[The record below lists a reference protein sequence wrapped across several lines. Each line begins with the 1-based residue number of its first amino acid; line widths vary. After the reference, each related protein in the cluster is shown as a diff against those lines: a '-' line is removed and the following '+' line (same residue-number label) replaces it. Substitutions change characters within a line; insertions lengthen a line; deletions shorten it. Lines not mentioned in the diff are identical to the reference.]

1 MTLAPA
7 NAPVAGNAPGAE
19 DLGPLAWVL
28 GEIQKTLE
36 ASSKSLRRFARE
48 SANTPDIDAGPLRLV
63 RQQLHQAVGALQ
75 MVGHPT
81 PALVIGAMEFAVQ
94 SFVQEPVRCD
104 EAAVQK
110 MDRAGFAVGDFLHA
124 LLAGKTVSSVA
135 MFPQYREVLELVGNE
150 RVHPA
155 DLWALQWRWADISLT
170 SAKPAL
176 IYDPAVRSKF
186 DREVLKVVKTGDDV
200 ASRRLQEI
208 CVGLS
213 RGSGSARAR
222 SFWALAGA
230 FFEALGL
237 SLITPDVYVK
247 RAASRVLLQY
257 ATLARG
263 DETVSDR
270 LGQDLLFFC
279 AQAAPSP
286 RDEAITLR
294 AVRAAWGIA
303 DERAVDYTS
312 EQFGRFDP
320 VVLAQA
326 RKRIEAAKEMW
337 SALSGG
343 DVARVRQ
350 AADTFAQLTESL
362 QKLHPPS
369 LPMAQ
374 ALNNAVDASMR
385 SGKPPST
392 ELAMEVATSV
402 LYLEAA
408 FEDLDPRDRQL
419 TARTVQ
425 LAGRIERA
433 REGGRSEPLEPWME
447 ELYRR
452 VSDRQ
457 TMGTVVDEL
466 RSHLSELE
474 KSMDQF
480 FRRPTEKSLLRT
492 VPSQLMQMRGVFSV
506 LGLDQA
512 SQTVQRMRDNVEE
525 LMGRAESVDE
535 TGAFDSLGN
544 NLGALGFLIDMLGYQ
559 PALAKR
565 LFVFDAAAGELKP
578 LMGRQAES
586 AAAQAQAETA
596 SFAQPSQPA
605 ALSGTVL
612 TPEQIDAQ
620 IAAKLAALASP
631 SKKAASP
638 IEEFSRATDSW
649 TAKITGPA
657 PLEALPETFVTELE
671 EDDLQNI
678 FLDEA
683 REVVQNGLVA
693 VEELEHDPTDVGEL
707 TILRRAFHTLK
718 GSSRMVGL
726 SDIGDAAWSLEQLLN
741 TWLADQ
747 RSATPE
753 LLNGCSTALRDF
765 GAWVEA
771 IASGEPHSWQAAPF
785 RDLADS
791 MRTGEPTVAK
801 APHHVNAESLA
812 VAARQIA
819 AEAPPAPLVPSLPDL
834 PALDLAPAMETVKP
848 AEAPRVAMEPVAEAE
863 AEADAAIDEF
873 HSNDFPSTD
882 FLDFD
887 EPAKPVTAAPVAPVQ
902 PVAPVVADPKAWTEI
917 EVEGVPPAEPS
928 RDFMGAD
935 IDFLSTAS
943 APLEPAFEPTALSDP
958 YDFRT
963 DSAPHDTPTYDH
975 AAAQPASDEALP
987 PLEFEATFALEAETA
1002 LKQENEFAAFDA
1014 AMLEAQNAAPVAI
1027 AHAHQAAWVAAHSL
1041 TSGEEAP
1048 AEPAPVE
1055 ADAVAAAEPELVDA
1069 QAPAEPEA
1077 VAEASVQAP
1086 QAEEEPVVA
1095 EATEAVAQAD
1105 EEVAAQ
1111 VAEEQPSAQALEA
1124 ADEAQAADA
1133 LQSFEALQ
1141 SAEALQAAE
1150 ALQSTEAPQAATPAE
1165 PTAAQ
1170 EPEAPAPV
1178 AIDDSVKA
1186 IGPLRIGIALYNV
1199 YLNEADEWSR
1209 QLAHEV
1215 GEWALEPHVRVA
1227 DSTIAMAHSLAGSSA
1242 TVGFQSLSGMARLF
1256 EAALTHL
1263 QMQGRGTHEQ
1273 GTILVLAADEL
1284 RRLLH
1289 QFAAGV
1295 LKDPAGETLEALREV
1310 AASPMPV
1317 ESMEVRVQP
1326 APAPVLHM
1334 PADVVLEDSDDAIDM
1349 ADAVDADLF
1358 PIFEEEAA
1366 ELLPRLAAALR
1377 AWVET
1382 PGDLSQRAVT
1392 LRALHTLKG
1401 SARLAGAMRLGER
1414 AHRMES
1420 DIEAIGTE
1428 SIERRAIEQVV
1439 GRFDALQASFDG
1451 LREADNATQAELAQR
1466 AAAVTAAVP
1475 SVPSVVVAP
1484 IAPVVP
1490 LDVPE
1495 VPAAQAPAA
1504 EAVQAAPVARS
1515 DEAKPA
1521 VADAAAA
1528 DNTPAAKLAR
1538 IALPTPSMLTP
1549 SRAAAS
1555 QVVRI
1560 RTHLL
1565 DRLVMQAG
1573 EVIIT
1578 RSRLE
1583 GEIAQLRSSLT
1594 DLTGNLD
1601 RLRQQLRDIE
1611 VQAESQMQSRLAQAK
1626 DSQQGFDP
1634 LEFDRFT
1641 RVQELTR
1648 MMAES
1653 VNDVATVQRTLQKTV
1668 QATEDDLSAQARQT
1682 RELQRGLL
1690 RTRMVE
1696 FEGISDRLY
1705 RVVRQAS
1712 KDTGKQVRLD
1722 ITGGS
1727 IEMDRGVLD
1736 RMTPA
1741 FEHLLRNCVAHGIE
1755 DASVRTQA
1763 GKEASGL
1770 IVIDLHHEGNDVS
1783 VTFRDDGAGLD
1794 QARIAERA
1802 YALGLVPSGQAI
1814 SPQQCAELIFQ
1825 PGFST
1830 ATQVSELA
1838 GRGIGMD
1845 VVRADVAALGGRI
1858 ETQSTAGQGTSFKLV
1873 LPLTTAVTHVVMMR
1887 SGDRSIGV
1895 PSNLVELVQ
1904 RAGATDLE
1912 AAYASERYPFG
1923 GEEVP
1928 FFWAGALLQSS
1939 ARSER
1944 ALGKANTVVVVR
1956 SAAQRVALHVD
1967 EVLGNQEVVVKNLGP
1982 QLSRLPGMAGI
1993 SVLASGAVALIYNP
2007 VALAAVHGD
2016 EARHMQSVA
2025 AANAAANIA
2034 SADGTAT
2041 TQGSAESVPPVV
2053 AAARAPQIP
2062 LVLVVDDSITVRRV
2076 TQRLLQREGYRVSL
2090 AADGLQALERLQQE
2104 RPALVLSDIEM
2115 PRMDGF
2121 DLARNIRADE
2131 ALADLPIIMIT
2142 SRIAEKHRDHAKQLG
2157 VNHYLG
2163 KPYSEEELLRLV
2175 RSYTSE
2181 VVPLE
2186 A

>member
-1 MTLAPA
+1 MSTLAPA
-7 NAPVAGNAPGAE
+7 TAPVAGNAQGAE

-28 GEIQKTLE
+28 GEIQKSLE
-36 ASSKSLRRFARE
+36 TCGKSLRRFARE
-48 SANTPDIDAGPLRLV
+48 GNGAPDVDAGPLRLV

-75 MVGHPT
+75 MVGHPS
-81 PALVIGAMEFAVQ
+81 PALVLGAMEFAVQ
-94 SFVQEPVRCD
+94 SFVQEPQRCT

-110 MDRAGFAVGDFLHA
+110 LDRAGFAVTDFLQA
-124 LLAGKTVSSVA
+124 LLAGKSVSSVA
-135 MFPQYREVLELVGNE
+135 LFPQYRDVLELVGNE

-155 DLWALQWRWADISLT
+155 DLWALPWRWVDINLAS
-170 SAKPAL
+170 SKPAL
-176 IYDPAVRSKF
+176 VYDPAVRSKF
-186 DREVLKVVKTGDDV
+186 DRELLKVVKSGDDM
-200 ASRRLQEI
+200 AAKRLQEI

-213 RGSGSARAR
+213 RGAAGARSR
-222 SFWALAGA
+222 SFWALAGG

-237 SLITPDVYVK
+237 SLVTPDVYVK

-279 AQAAPSP
+279 AQAVPSMRDDAP
-286 RDEAITLR
+286 TLR
-294 AVRAAWGIA
+294 AVRTAWNIA
-303 DERAVDYTS
+303 GEKAVDYTS

-320 VVLAQA
+320 TVLAQA
-326 RKRIEAAKEMW
+326 RKRIEGAKEMW

-343 DVARVRQ
+343 DMGRVRQ
-350 AADTFAQLTESL
+350 AVDSFGLLTESL

-369 LPMAQ
+369 LPMVQ
-374 ALNNAVDASMR
+374 ALNNAVQASLN
-385 SGKPPST
+385 SGKAPAT

-408 FEDLDPRDRQL
+408 FEDLDPNDRQL

-466 RSHLSELE
+466 RTHLSELE
-474 KSMDQF
+474 KAMDQF
-480 FRRPTEKSLLRT
+480 FRHPTEKNHLST
-492 VPSQLMQMRGVFSV
+492 VPSQLAQMRGVFSV

-512 SQTVQRMRDNVEE
+512 AQTVQRMRDNVDE
-525 LMGRAESVDE
+525 LMARATAAEE
-535 TGAFDSLGN
+535 PGAFDALGN

-565 LFVFDAAAGELKP
+565 LFVFDAKAGELKP
-578 LMGRQAES
+578 LMGRQAEEQA
-586 AAAQAQAETA
+586 AAAQAAAAAPAEPVT
-596 SFAQPSQPA
+596 QPA
-605 ALSGTVL
+605 AL
-612 TPEQIDAQ
+612 TPGEIDAQ
-620 IAAKLAALASP
+620 IAAKLAELANPKRKKKDGKPSSSSP
-631 SKKAASP
+631 IDEFSKAA
-638 IEEFSRATDSW
+638 DSW

-657 PLEALPETFVTELE
+657 PLEALPETFVTELA

-683 REVVQNGLVA
+683 REVVENGLVA
-693 VEELEHDPTDVGEL
+693 VGELDHDPTDVGEL

-726 SDIGDAAWSLEQLLN
+726 TDFGDAAWSMEQVLN

-747 RSATPE
+747 RPVTKE
-753 LLNGCSTALRDF
+753 LIAGAGTALRDF

-771 IASGEPHSWQAAPF
+771 IASGEPHSWQSAPFSDLARSLGSGEPLAAPAMPPA
-785 RDLADS
+785 DPQALA
-791 MRTGEPTVAK
+791 A
-801 APHHVNAESLA
+801 
-812 VAARQIA
+812 AARQIA
-819 AEAPPAPLVPSLPDL
+819 AELPSFAEPTSPAPLEVALAPVPAPEPAPAAAELPPLPDFDKLPDL
-834 PALDLAPAMETVKP
+834 DLEPSAPAAP
-848 AEAPRVAMEPVAEAE
+848 APSQPDVFEAHDVV
-863 AEADAAIDEF
+863 
-873 HSNDFPSTD
+873 DFPSTD
-882 FLDFD
+882 FLEFED
-887 EPAKPVTAAPVAPVQ
+887 EKKARTGEPQ
-902 PVAPVVADPKAWTEI
+902 PVDV
-917 EVEGVPPAEPS
+917 
-928 RDFMGAD
+928 D
-935 IDFLSTAS
+935 IDFLA
-943 APLEPAFEPTALSDP
+943 APAPAEEPGFEPTALADP
-958 YDFRT
+958 FELRA
-963 DSAPHDTPTYDH
+963 APPATAPAAQLPPAVP
-975 AAAQPASDEALP
+975 AAAIAEELPAFD
-987 PLEFEATFALEAETA
+987 FEA
-1002 LKQENEFAAFDA
+1002 FAA
-1014 AMLEAQNAAPVAI
+1014 E
-1027 AHAHQAAWVAAHSL
+1027 QAAAA
-1041 TSGEEAP
+1041 GVV
-1048 AEPAPVE
+1048 PV
-1055 ADAVAAAEPELVDA
+1055 AAEPELKV
-1069 QAPAEPEA
+1069 
-1077 VAEASVQAP
+1077 
-1086 QAEEEPVVA
+1086 
-1095 EATEAVAQAD
+1095 
-1105 EEVAAQ
+1105 
-1111 VAEEQPSAQALEA
+1111 EA
-1124 ADEAQAADA
+1124 ADE
-1133 LQSFEALQ
+1133 SF
-1141 SAEALQAAE
+1141 
-1150 ALQSTEAPQAATPAE
+1150 
-1165 PTAAQ
+1165 
-1170 EPEAPAPV
+1170 
-1178 AIDDSVKA
+1178 KA

-1209 QLAHEV
+1209 QLAVEV
-1215 GEWALEPHVRVA
+1215 GEWALEPHLRIQ
-1227 DSTIAMAHSLAGSSA
+1227 DSSIGLAHSLAGSSS
-1242 TVGFQSLSGMARLF
+1242 TVGFQSLSDMARQI
-1256 EAALTHL
+1256 ETALAHL
-1263 QMQGRGTHEQ
+1263 QMLGRGTHEQ
-1273 GTILVLAADEL
+1273 GTVLVLAADEL

-1295 LKDPAGETLEALREV
+1295 LKDPAPETLDALREL
-1310 AASPMPV
+1310 ASAPLAP
-1317 ESMEVRVQP
+1317 VQP
-1326 APAPVLHM
+1326 AAPLVPASPSAQHA
-1334 PADVVLEDSDDAIDM
+1334 PADVSLEDSDDAMDV

-1366 ELLPRLAAALR
+1366 DLLPELANALR
-1377 AWVET
+1377 AWAES
-1382 PGDLSQRAVT
+1382 PNELSQRAVV

-1420 DIEAIGTE
+1420 EVEIIGVE
-1428 SIERRAIEQVV
+1428 NIPRHAIEELY
-1439 GRFDALQASFDG
+1439 GRYDALQASFDS
-1451 LREADNATQAELAQR
+1451 LRAADGAAQAEIAQR
-1466 AAAVTAAVP
+1466 AVAATSAVP
-1475 SVPSVVVAP
+1475 TS
-1484 IAPVVP
+1484 APVLVQ
-1490 LDVPE
+1490 VT
-1495 VPAAQAPAA
+1495 PANEAPAA
-1504 EAVQAAPVARS
+1504 APASAPAAANEPALAAEAT
-1515 DEAKPA
+1515 PA
-1521 VADAAAA
+1521 V
-1528 DNTPAAKLAR
+1528 PAVSAPRLTAPASS
-1538 IALPTPSMLTP
+1538 ALVP
-1549 SRAAAS
+1549 SRGGAG

-1560 RTHLL
+1560 RTQLL
-1565 DRLVMQAG
+1565 DRLVAQAG

-1583 GEIAQLRSSLT
+1583 AELGQLSTSLV

-1626 DSQQGFDP
+1626 DSAQSFDP

-1653 VNDVATVQRTLQKTV
+1653 VNDVATVQRSLQKTV

-1696 FEGISDRLY
+1696 FEGISERLY

-1727 IEMDRGVLD
+1727 IEMDRGVLE

-1755 DASVRTQA
+1755 DGQARTAA
-1763 GKEASGL
+1763 GKDASGL

-1783 VTFRDDGAGLD
+1783 VSFRDDGAGLHIG
-1794 QARIAERA
+1794 RIAQRA
-1802 YALGLVPSGQAI
+1802 HALGLVPQGEAITPEQA
-1814 SPQQCAELIFQ
+1814 AELIFQ

-1830 ATQVSELA
+1830 AEQVSELA

-1858 ETQSTAGQGTSFKLV
+1858 ETQSTQGQGTVFKLV

-1887 SGDRSIGV
+1887 AGDLSVGV

-1904 RAGATDLE
+1904 RVSAAELE
-1912 AAYASERYPFG
+1912 QAYANARYAFG
-1923 GEEVP
+1923 GEELP
-1928 FFWAGALLQSS
+1928 FFWSGALLQSS
-1939 ARSER
+1939 ARSDR
-1944 ALGKANTVVVVR
+1944 QLGRANTVVVVR

-1982 QLSRLPGMAGI
+1982 QLSTLPGLAGI

-2007 VALAAVHGD
+2007 VALASVHG
-2016 EARHMQSVA
+2016 EQARLLQPRELSETKRVEGSD
-2025 AANAAANIA
+2025 A
-2034 SADGTAT
+2034 SAEGAHAPVLPL
-2041 TQGSAESVPPVV
+2041 AEPV
-2053 AAARAPQIP
+2053 APQVP

-2076 TQRLLQREGYRVSL
+2076 TQRLLQREGYRVAL
-2090 AADGLQALERLQQE
+2090 AADGLQALERLQEE

-2121 DLARNIRADE
+2121 DLARNIRAD
-2131 ALADLPIIMIT
+2131 ASLADLPIIMIT
-2142 SRIAEKHRDHAKQLG
+2142 SRIAEKHREHAKQLG

-2175 RSYTSE
+2175 RSYT
-2181 VVPLE
+2181 LAE
-2186 A
+2186 ALQA

>member
-1 MTLAPA
+1 MSTLAPHA
-7 NAPVAGNAPGAE
+7 TAPVAGNAQGAE

-28 GEIQKTLE
+28 GEIQKSLE
-36 ASSKSLRRFARE
+36 TAAKSLRRFARE
-48 SANTPDIDAGPLRLV
+48 NQGVVDADAGPLRLV
-63 RQQLHQAVGALQ
+63 RQQLHQVVGALQ
-75 MVGHPT
+75 MVGHPS
-81 PALVIGAMEFAVQ
+81 PALVLGAMEFAVQ
-94 SFVQEPVRCD
+94 SFVQEPQRCT

-110 MDRAGFAVGDFLHA
+110 LDRAGFAVTDFLQA
-124 LLAGKTVSSVA
+124 LLAGKSVSSVA
-135 MFPQYREVLELVGNE
+135 LFPQYRDVLELVGNE

-155 DLWALQWRWADISLT
+155 DLWSMPWRWADIQLMS
-170 SAKPAL
+170 SKPAL
-176 IYDPAVRSKF
+176 VYDPAVRSKF
-186 DREVLKVVKTGDDV
+186 DRELLKVVKSGDD
-200 ASRRLQEI
+200 AAAKRLQEI

-213 RGSGSARAR
+213 RGAAGSRSR
-222 SFWALAGA
+222 SFWALAGG

-237 SLITPDVYVK
+237 SLVTPDIYVK

-279 AQAAPSP
+279 AQAVPSM
-286 RDEAITLR
+286 RDEAPTLR
-294 AVRAAWGIA
+294 AVRSAWNIV
-303 DERAVDYTS
+303 DEKAVDYVH

-320 VVLAQA
+320 VILAQA
-326 RKRIEAAKEMW
+326 RKRIEGAKEMW

-343 DVARVRQ
+343 DMARVRP
-350 AADTFAQLTESL
+350 AVDSFAQLTESL

-369 LPMAQ
+369 LPMVQ
-374 ALNNAVDASMR
+374 ALNNAVQASLN
-385 SGKPPST
+385 SGKPPAT

-408 FEDLDPRDRQL
+408 FEDLDPNDRQL

-474 KSMDQF
+474 KAMDQF
-480 FRRPTEKSLLRT
+480 FRHPSEKGHLRT
-492 VPSQLMQMRGVFSV
+492 VPNQLMQMRGVFSV

-512 SQTVQRMRDNVEE
+512 SQAVQRMRDNVDE
-525 LMGRAESVDE
+525 LVSLANPADE
-535 TGAFDSLGN
+535 PGAFDALGN

-565 LFVFDAAAGELKP
+565 LFVFDAQAGELKP
-578 LMGRQAES
+578 LMGRQAEEQAAAS
-586 AAAQAQAETA
+586 AAASAPAVAE
-596 SFAQPSQPA
+596 PA
-605 ALSGTVL
+605 APAPAAPL
-612 TPEQIDAQ
+612 TADEIDKQ
-620 IAAKLAALASP
+620 IAAKLAELANP
-631 SKKAASP
+631 KAAKKKDKAGASG
-638 IEEFSRATDSW
+638 IEEFSKAADSW

-657 PLEALPETFVTELE
+657 PLEALPETFVTELA
-671 EDDLQNI
+671 EDDLLNI

-683 REVVQNGLVA
+683 REVVENGLVA
-693 VEELEHDPTDVGEL
+693 VGELDHDPTDTGEL

-726 SDIGDAAWSLEQLLN
+726 TDFGDAAWSMEQVLN

-747 RSATPE
+747 RPATKE
-753 LLNGCSTALRDF
+753 LIAGAGTALRDF

-771 IASGEPHSWQAAPF
+771 IASGEPHSWQSAPFSDLARSLGSGEPLALPAAPAA
-785 RDLADS
+785 DASALA
-791 MRTGEPTVAK
+791 A
-801 APHHVNAESLA
+801 
-812 VAARQIA
+812 AARQIA
-819 AEAPPAPLVPSLPDL
+819 AEPASIAEPSAPMPLEPIPAPVAELPPLPDFDKLPDL
-834 PALDLAPAMETVKP
+834 ELDSPEPAP
-848 AEAPRVAMEPVAEAE
+848 VAEPVALAE
-863 AEADAAIDEF
+863 PLATEFIEPPAELHVEPRLDADTEPAPIAQVSEPDPF
-873 HSNDFPSTD
+873 DAHQLADFPSTD
-882 FLDFD
+882 FL
-887 EPAKPVTAAPVAPVQ
+887 
-902 PVAPVVADPKAWTEI
+902 
-917 EVEGVPPAEPS
+917 
-928 RDFMGAD
+928 
-935 IDFLSTAS
+935 
-943 APLEPAFEPTALSDP
+943 
-958 YDFRT
+958 
-963 DSAPHDTPTYDH
+963 
-975 AAAQPASDEALP
+975 
-987 PLEFEATFALEAETA
+987 EFEDE
-1002 LKQENEFAAFDA
+1002 KK
-1014 AMLEAQNAAPVAI
+1014 AP
-1027 AHAHQAAWVAAHSL
+1027 
-1041 TSGEEAP
+1041 
-1048 AEPAPVE
+1048 
-1055 ADAVAAAEPELVDA
+1055 AAEPEPVDA
-1069 QAPAEPEA
+1069 GIDFSANAFAPTALADPFELRAAPAQPAPIEEVPELDFEAFAAEQAAAIGLVPASAAPAPAEPEPMLD
-1077 VAEASVQAP
+1077 VAE
-1086 QAEEEPVVA
+1086 
-1095 EATEAVAQAD
+1095 
-1105 EEVAAQ
+1105 
-1111 VAEEQPSAQALEA
+1111 
-1124 ADEAQAADA
+1124 
-1133 LQSFEALQ
+1133 
-1141 SAEALQAAE
+1141 
-1150 ALQSTEAPQAATPAE
+1150 
-1165 PTAAQ
+1165 
-1170 EPEAPAPV
+1170 EAPAPV
-1178 AIDDSVKA
+1178 ADESVKA

-1209 QLAHEV
+1209 QLAVEV
-1215 GEWALEPHVRVA
+1215 GEWALEPHVRVQ
-1227 DSTIAMAHSLAGSSA
+1227 DSTIALAHSLAGSSS
-1242 TVGFQSLSGMARLF
+1242 TVGFRSLSDMARQV

-1263 QMQGRGTHEQ
+1263 QMLGRGTHEQ
-1273 GTILVLAADEL
+1273 GTVLVLAADEL

-1295 LKDPAGETLEALREV
+1295 LKDPAPETLEALRELAAAPMPQAEAPVPRMQLPV
-1310 AASPMPV
+1310 AA
-1317 ESMEVRVQP
+1317 
-1326 APAPVLHM
+1326 APLHHA
-1334 PADVVLEDSDDAIDM
+1334 PADVSLEDAEDAIDVQ
-1349 ADAVDADLF
+1349 DAVDADLF

-1366 ELLPRLAAALR
+1366 DLLPELSNALR
-1377 AWVET
+1377 AWGES
-1382 PGDLSQRAVT
+1382 PNDLSQRAIV

-1420 DIEAIGTE
+1420 EVEILGVENIP
-1428 SIERRAIEQVV
+1428 RQAIEELHARYDV
-1439 GRFDALQASFDG
+1439 LQADFDS
-1451 LREADNATQAELAQR
+1451 LRDADGAAQVEIAQR
-1466 AAAVTAAVP
+1466 AVAATSAVPSAAAPVLVQVTAAAEE
-1475 SVPSVVVAP
+1475 AP
-1484 IAPVVP
+1484 
-1490 LDVPE
+1490 
-1495 VPAAQAPAA
+1495 APAA
-1504 EAVQAAPVARS
+1504 AESPKTAEPAANEPVA
-1515 DEAKPA
+1515 AAVPA
-1521 VADAAAA
+1521 QRLPVPV
-1528 DNTPAAKLAR
+1528 PA
-1538 IALPTPSMLTP
+1538 SSVLTP
-1549 SRAAAS
+1549 LRGGAG

-1560 RTHLL
+1560 RTQLL
-1565 DRLVMQAG
+1565 DRLLAQAG

-1583 GEIAQLRSSLT
+1583 AELSQLSTSLL

-1626 DSQQGFDP
+1626 DSAQSFDP

-1653 VNDVATVQRTLQKTV
+1653 VNDVATVQRSLQKTV

-1696 FEGISDRLY
+1696 FEGISERLY

-1727 IEMDRGVLD
+1727 IEMDRGVLE

-1755 DASVRTQA
+1755 DAAARIGA
-1763 GKEASGL
+1763 GKDASGL

-1783 VTFRDDGAGLD
+1783 VSFRDDGAGLNI
-1794 QARIAERA
+1794 ARIAQRA
-1802 YALGLVPSGQAI
+1802 YSLGLLPQGAPVSPEQA
-1814 SPQQCAELIFQ
+1814 AELIFQ

-1830 ATQVSELA
+1830 AEQVSELA

-1858 ETQSTAGQGTSFKLV
+1858 ETHSTPGQGTTFKLV

-1887 SGDRSIGV
+1887 AGDLSVGV

-1904 RAGATDLE
+1904 RVSATELE
-1912 AAYASERYPFG
+1912 LAYANAHHPFG
-1923 GEEVP
+1923 GEEIP
-1928 FFWAGALLQSS
+1928 FFWSGALLQTT
-1939 ARSER
+1939 ARSDR
-1944 ALGKANTVVVVR
+1944 QTGRANTVVVVR
-1956 SAAQRVALHVD
+1956 SAAQRIAMHVD

-1982 QLSRLPGMAGI
+1982 QLSTLPGMAGI

-2007 VALAAVHGD
+2007 VALASVHG
-2016 EARHMQSVA
+2016 EQARALQAREPVRKADDAPGAQDAQAPVLPVA
-2025 AANAAANIA
+2025 
-2034 SADGTAT
+2034 
-2041 TQGSAESVPPVV
+2041 EPVV
-2053 AAARAPQIP
+2053 PQVP

-2076 TQRLLQREGYRVSL
+2076 TQRLLQREGYRVAL
-2090 AADGLQALERLQQE
+2090 AADGLQALERLQEE

-2121 DLARNIRADE
+2121 DLARNIRADQ

-2142 SRIAEKHRDHAKQLG
+2142 SRIAEKHREHAKQLG

-2175 RSYTSE
+2175 RSYTQAE
-2181 VVPLE
+2181 ALPLQ